1 MTHRNDPDYDWPS
14 LLKGETSQSCLVVK
28 YGELSLRLCIMPRK
42 ILLHIWYIRLKY
54 DRVRHNCSRSS
65 RDAVSNEPL
74 HDHSWCSVDDTLVMV
89 PVKNLSPCCE
99 NAHRFLHGNLILH
112 DITWVQWWQCVSI
125 KRVKMIC
132 NECEISSNHGEG
144 AIYSWTMDAI

>member
-74 HDHSWCSVDDTLVMV
+74 HDHGWCSVDDALVMV
-89 PVKNLSPCCE
+89 PVKNLSPLLRECSSLPPWQSDPSRHHLSSMMTMCVYQESE
-99 NAHRFLHGNLILH
+99 NDLQ
-112 DITWVQWWQCVSI
+112 WVWN
-125 KRVKMIC
+125 KLK
-132 NECEISSNHGEG
+132 
-144 AIYSWTMDAI
+144 SWGGGYL